1 MSNWLQEFYKVF
13 KEAIEQH
20 TGIAQDLG
28 AVEHALD
35 SERAA
40 GLITPQI
47 LRSSRKVRHGPILG
61 GGHG

>member
-20 TGIAQDLG
+20 TGIAQDLA

-35 SERAA
+35 NERAA

-47 LRSSRKVRHGPILG
+47 LRVIEESPAWTYPWWWR
-61 GGHG
+61 